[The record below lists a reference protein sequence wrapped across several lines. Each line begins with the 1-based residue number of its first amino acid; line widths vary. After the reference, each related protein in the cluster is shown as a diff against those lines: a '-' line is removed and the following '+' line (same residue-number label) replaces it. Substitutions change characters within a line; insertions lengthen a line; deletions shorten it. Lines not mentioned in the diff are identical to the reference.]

1 MKKGFSLIEIMVTI
15 AIIILLSSFGIG
27 AFNTSRDRAR
37 LEEDVSKI
45 VFAIRKAQNSALAP
59 SRTETGV
66 SNDRNLCAIGVSLN
80 SGTGVTQPFYKV
92 SPIGSAGCGALAVNY
107 GSTNPNQL
115 SHTKANSSID
125 FEFSVPF
132 ADTNEK
138 QVTLSLGSMSKTITV
153 TSSGLIQVK

>member
-92 SPIGSAGCGALAVNY
+92 SPIGSSGCGASAVNY
-107 GSTNPNQL
+107 GSTNQL

-132 ADTNEK
+132 ADTTEK